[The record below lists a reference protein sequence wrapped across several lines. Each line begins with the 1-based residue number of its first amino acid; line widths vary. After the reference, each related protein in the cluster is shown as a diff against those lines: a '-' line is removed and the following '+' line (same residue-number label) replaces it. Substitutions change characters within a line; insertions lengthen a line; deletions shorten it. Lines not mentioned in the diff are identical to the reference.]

1 MMRCVTRLYIVDC
14 PWDLFCSRNK
24 TFVVLS
30 RSFIAAKTGS
40 TVLSSS
46 AQQQK
51 FEARTRTSRRD
62 LRI

>member
-1 MMRCVTRLYIVDC
+1 
-14 PWDLFCSRNK
+14 
-24 TFVVLS
+24 LS

-51 FEARTRTSRRD
+51 FEARTRTRRRD
-62 LRI
+62 LRIRLKK